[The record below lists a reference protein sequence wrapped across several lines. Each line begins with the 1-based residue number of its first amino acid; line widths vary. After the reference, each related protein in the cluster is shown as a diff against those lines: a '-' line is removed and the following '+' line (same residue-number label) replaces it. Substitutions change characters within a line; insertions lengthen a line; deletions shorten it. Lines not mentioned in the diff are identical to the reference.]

1 MTRLGARA
9 LGLALTL
16 STQALAQDGGTR
28 ESVLSVPGPSG
39 TQLNTRL
46 CVPERAG
53 AAPLVIV
60 NHGSPGNA
68 AARAG
73 MEPWRCTS
81 GVARYFLRRGYAVAF
96 PQRRG
101 YGVSSGGWAEAYG
114 SCTNP
119 DYAAAGRRGAEDIAA
134 VLNHLRSLP
143 GIARTGTLI
152 IGHSAGGWAS
162 IAFAARNPA
171 GVSGVVNVAG
181 GRGGQQPP
189 GPGVVGSNCTP
200 DALVSGVRRFAS
212 ARVPTLWLYT
222 RNDSF
227 FAPELA
233 EAMFASFR
241 AGGGNGRMVM
251 LPAYGS
257 DGHALFSGGGEHVWG
272 PPISSFMS
280 GLR

>member
-1 MTRLGARA
+1 MRRLCA
-9 LGLALTL
+9 LTFGLALAL
-16 STQALAQDGGTR
+16 STQAFAQDGGTR
-28 ESVLSVPGPSG
+28 ESVLSVPGPAG
-39 TQLNTRL
+39 AQLNTRL
-46 CVPERAG
+46 CMPERAG
-53 AAPLVIV
+53 AVPLVIV
-60 NHGSPGNA
+60 NHGSPANA
-68 AARAG
+68 SARAG

-101 YGVSSGGWAEAYG
+101 YGASTGGWAETYG
-114 SCTNP
+114 SCSNP
-119 DYAAAGRRGAEDIAA
+119 DYASAGRRGAEDIAA
-134 VLNHLRSLP
+134 VLTHLRSTP
-143 GIARTGTLI
+143 GIAQTGTLI
-152 IGHSAGGWAS
+152 VGHSAGGWAS
-162 IAFAARNPA
+162 LAFAAGNPA

-181 GRGGQQPP
+181 GRGGRQPP

-200 DALVSGVRRFAS
+200 DALVSGVSRFAG
-212 ARVPTLWLYT
+212 ARIPTLWLYT

-227 FAPELA
+227 FGPELA

-257 DGHALFSGGGEHVWG
+257 DGHSLFAGGGEDVWG
-272 PPISSFMS
+272 PPISSFIS